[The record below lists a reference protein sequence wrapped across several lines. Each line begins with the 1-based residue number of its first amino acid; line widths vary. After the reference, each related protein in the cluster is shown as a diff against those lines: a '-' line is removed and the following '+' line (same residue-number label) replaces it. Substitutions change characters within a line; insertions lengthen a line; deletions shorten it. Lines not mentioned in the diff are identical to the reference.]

1 MVFVFVLDL
10 MFVPVLDLDLMFV
23 FVLVFRCGNIRP
35 LAEDFVP
42 DGCYQPCPEG
52 TLELCGGGGQRSQ
65 EWNVFSTN
73 GENKCDSS

>member
-1 MVFVFVLDL
+1 MVFVFVTDL
-10 MFVPVLDLDLMFV
+10 MFFPVLDLDLMFV
-23 FVLVFRCGNIRP
+23 FVLVLRCGNIRP

-52 TLELCGGGGQRSQ
+52 TLELCGGGGQRSH